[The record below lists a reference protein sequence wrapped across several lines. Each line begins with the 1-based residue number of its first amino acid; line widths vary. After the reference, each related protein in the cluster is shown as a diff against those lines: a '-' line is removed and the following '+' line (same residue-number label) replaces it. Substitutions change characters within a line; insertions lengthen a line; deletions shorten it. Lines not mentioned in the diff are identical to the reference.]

1 MQGSYELIYTVTDEY
16 GNTSTVT
23 RTVQVVK
30 TEEENPGENPG
41 GDPGQNPGENP
52 DQTPG
57 GSGDGTQGTIPGG
70 DNGVDADN
78 QNGGF
83 QNMSFDN
90 NGKTN
95 VSGLNGS
102 TPHTADLA
110 AEDLGL
116 SLIGLLASIAVIAG
130 FIKKKAAGL
139 FRKRK

>member
-1 MQGSYELIYTVTDEY
+1 
-16 GNTSTVT
+16 
-23 RTVQVVK
+23 
-30 TEEENPGENPG
+30 
-41 GDPGQNPGENP
+41 
-52 DQTPG
+52 
-57 GSGDGTQGTIPGG
+57 
-70 DNGVDADN
+70 
-78 QNGGF
+78 
-83 QNMSFDN
+83 MSFDN

-95 VSGLNGS
+95 VSRLNGS